1 MLANVGEA
9 WALGRP
15 NAESLLARIPERFA
29 QVSSRTRKPMA
40 VVIGPADYA
49 DERLWRLVSE
59 AREKLVKA
67 EVALFPSVERA
78 VRALAR
84 FVEYWQRN
92 EVSRP

>member
-1 MLANVGEA
+1 MSG
-9 WALGRP
+9 
-15 NAESLLARIPERFA
+15 
-29 QVSSRTRKPMA
+29 RTRKPMA
-40 VVIGPADYA
+40 VVIGPSDYA

-67 EVALFPSVERA
+67 EMALFPSVERA

-84 FVEYWQRN
+84 FVEYWQRR

>member
-1 MLANVGEA
+1 
-9 WALGRP
+9 
-15 NAESLLARIPERFA
+15 
-29 QVSSRTRKPMA
+29 MA
-40 VVIGPADYA
+40 VVIGPSDYA

-84 FVEYWQRN
+84 FVRYWEGR
-92 EVSRP
+92 STAHPS